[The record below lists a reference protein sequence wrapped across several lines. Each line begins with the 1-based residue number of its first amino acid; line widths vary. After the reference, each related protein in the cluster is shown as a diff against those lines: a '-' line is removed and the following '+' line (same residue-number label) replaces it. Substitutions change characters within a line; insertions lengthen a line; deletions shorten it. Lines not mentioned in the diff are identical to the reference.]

1 MNLSLVLTTYHWVM
15 LNIKIVSSYISYLDS
30 ENHFQWNLDGSDK
43 CNCKDRSY
51 TWPQDGNCGH
61 HGYRNRLNR
70 KKRRNSSNSTRK
82 DKTIISTMDHKL
94 LNIPLQTLQHSPSS
108 WIWSSIGQFSLGQ
121 SWIGSWRVQLIRP
134 LSQLHS
140 TQRLGLWDDPCAI
153 GTFKLVHPA
162 NK

>member
-1 MNLSLVLTTYHWVM
+1 M
-15 LNIKIVSSYISYLDS
+15 L
-30 ENHFQWNLDGSDK
+30 
-43 CNCKDRSY
+43 
-51 TWPQDGNCGH
+51 PQDGNCGR

-70 KKRRNSSNSTRK
+70 KKRGVTHQFQSGKIKLAFLPSN
-82 DKTIISTMDHKL
+82 HKL
-94 LNIPLQTLQHSPSS
+94 TNNIPLQTLQHSPSS

-162 NK
+162 KRQKSLFGLFVYKMLHRFVFICL